1 MKKTF
6 FLMLGCAL
14 ALAVQ
19 AKSLVVVLADGTQV
33 YYLLG
38 GAKDPVMTYD
48 KESIV
53 VNADKY
59 AFSGVDR
66 FYVSKTDD
74 PSAVKDVKTEDM
86 KFDGNTLYV
95 SAANKHIEVYRADGV
110 RVKVGQT
117 VKNGLTAVPMA
128 SLPSG
133 TYVVRVGETSF
144 KFCKK

>member
-14 ALAVQ
+14 AFAVQ

-38 GAKDPVMTYD
+38 GEKDPVMVYD
-48 KESIV
+48 KEHII
-53 VNADKY
+53 VNADQY
-59 AFSGVDR
+59 TFSGVDR

-74 PSAVKDVKTEDM
+74 PSSVDGVKIEGM

-95 SAANKHIEVYRADGV
+95 SAENKRIAVYMTNGV
-110 RVKVGQT
+110 RVAVGQT

-133 TYVVRVGETSF
+133 TYIVRVGETSF